1 MTTFDDRE
9 RAFETKFAHDEE
21 LRFRVIARRN
31 RLLGAWAARL
41 MGLSEAEADAY
52 AKDVIRADFEEAGEE
67 DVIRKLL
74 GDLTA
79 AGVDTDETK
88 IREALAHKEAEAR
101 RADHGA
107 DQPVM
112 AMAAD
117 EIERLIRDAIPDAEV
132 TITDLAGDGDHYA
145 ARVVSATFAG
155 MNRVR
160 QHQRVYAALGGAHG
174 QRIARA
180 AADHCGAKGDDQ

>member
-31 RLLGAWAARL
+31 RLLGGWAARL

-52 AKDVIRADFEEAGEE
+52 AKDVIRADFEEAGDE

-79 AGVDTDETK
+79 AGVETDESK

-101 RADHGA
+101 R
-107 DQPVM
+107 QI
-112 AMAAD
+112 
-117 EIERLIRDAIPDAEV
+117 IEQI
-132 TITDLAGDGDHYA
+132 DL
-145 ARVVSATFAG
+145 
-155 MNRVR
+155 
-160 QHQRVYAALGGAHG
+160 
-174 QRIARA
+174 
-180 AADHCGAKGDDQ
+180 